1 MAETETAVDGFNV
14 MTASRSLLVLK
25 FGGSV
30 LSDGGSITA
39 AVREISRHLPEHDR
53 IIAVV
58 SAFRNHTDTL
68 ERTALALC
76 AQPAPDAL
84 AFYLGLGEM
93 RSAGEL
99 TLGLQGSGIR
109 ATLRMPWDVWFLSNG
124 PPLDAVPIAVSRQ
137 RFLDAFNEHQVVV
150 FPGFIGRG
158 ADGRPHLLGRGGS
171 DLTAIFLA
179 AEFEAERCVLLKD
192 APGIFEWDPAPTGPR
207 PRRYSRMSWDDAI
220 ALGARMLKREHAEY
234 ARSRRVT
241 IEVMAPGS
249 STSTVVGPE
258 ATEFD
263 DAQGSEPRR

>member
-1 MAETETAVDGFNV
+1 MTVTMAV
-14 MTASRSLLVLK
+14 SRSLLVLK

-30 LSDGGSITA
+30 LSDSRSIA
-39 AVREISRHLPEHDR
+39 SAVGEISRHLSGHDR

-58 SAFRNHTDTL
+58 SAFKNQTDTL
-68 ERTALALC
+68 QETARALC

-84 AFYLGLGEM
+84 AFYVGLGEM
-93 RSAGEL
+93 RSVGEL
-99 TLGLQGSGIR
+99 TLGLQGAGIR

-124 PPLDAVPIAVSRQ
+124 SPLDAVPVAVSRQ

-179 AEFEAERCVLLKD
+179 AEFDAERCILLKD
-192 APGIFEWDPAPTGPR
+192 APGIFEWDPAPMGPR
-207 PRRYSRMSWDDAI
+207 PRRYSRMSWDDAV

-249 STSTVVGPE
+249 STSTIVGPG
-258 ATEFD
+258 ATELD